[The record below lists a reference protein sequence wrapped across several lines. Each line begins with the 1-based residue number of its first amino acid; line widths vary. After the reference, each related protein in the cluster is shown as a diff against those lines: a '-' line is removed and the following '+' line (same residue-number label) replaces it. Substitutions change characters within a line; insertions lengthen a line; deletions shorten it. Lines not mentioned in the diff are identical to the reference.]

1 MEVANCIRSRSQAG
15 VTLVEVLVT
24 MVILAIGLLGLV
36 ALQARVQVL
45 QAEAYQRAQALML
58 LKDMAGRI
66 ASNRNNAALYAA
78 GTMPSEGVGAHM
90 GPCDPP
96 DAGTPRHE
104 ADIAEWCIALQGAA
118 ETLGPDD
125 ARVGAM
131 VGGRGC
137 VQDLDNG
144 RFMVTVAWQGLAPIS
159 APPASVTCGLVDGAS
174 AYDGGEGSTCTDD
187 LCRRVVTTIVR
198 IPRLT

>member
-1 MEVANCIRSRSQAG
+1 MEVASRIRSRSQAG

-58 LKDMAGRI
+58 LKDMSGRI
-66 ASNRNNAALYAA
+66 ASNRINAALYAA
-78 GTMPSEGVGAHM
+78 GTMPTEGVGAHM
-90 GPCDPP
+90 LACDPP
-96 DAGTPRHE
+96 DVDTPRHE
-104 ADIAEWCIALQGAA
+104 ADLAEWCIALQGAA
-118 ETLGPDD
+118 ETLGGTN
-125 ARVGAM
+125 VGAM

-137 VQDLDNG
+137 VQDLENG
-144 RFMVTVAWQGLAPIS
+144 SFMVTVAWQGLAPIS
-159 APPASVTCGLVDGAS
+159 APPASVTCGAS
-174 AYDGGEGSTCTDD
+174 EYDGGEGSTCTDD
-187 LCRRVVTTIVR
+187 LCRRAVTTIVR